1 MSERR
6 KYHRY
11 TEEKRTEIRR
21 MYKEEGTSPRE
32 ISQSLCLPLST
43 VEYYVYVKSEPKAVI
58 KYPKR
63 RSHGIIETEVTD
75 PMPRKISGEDLK
87 RENRDLRE
95 ENEYLKDKV
104 AYLEALYETSM
115 KEKAEQAQKK
125 EIQLNSHSGQ

>member
-11 TEEKRTEIRR
+11 TEEERTEIRR
-21 MYKEEGTSPRE
+21 LYNDEGKSPRA
-32 ISQSLCLPLST
+32 ISQGLCLPLST
-43 VEYYVYVKSEPKAVI
+43 AEYYVYVKSEPKAGI

-63 RSHGIIETEVTD
+63 RSHSIIETEVTD

-104 AYLEALYETSM
+104 AYLEALYIILM
-115 KEKAEQAQKK
+115 KEKAEQNQK
-125 EIQLNSHSGQ
+125 ET

>member
-1 MSERR
+1 MLFRS
-6 KYHRY
+6 
-11 TEEKRTEIRR
+11 
-21 MYKEEGTSPRE
+21 
-32 ISQSLCLPLST
+32 
-43 VEYYVYVKSEPKAVI
+43 PKAVI

-104 AYLEALYETSM
+104 AYLEALYEISM

-125 EIQLNSHSGQ
+125 RDSAQFSQRSMRKEGRT